1 MLVDFWASWCAPC
14 KASFPAYS
22 RLQSAYAD
30 RGLVVVAVS
39 VDEDAS
45 AFAAFV
51 ARLKPSF
58 ATVHDPGHKL
68 VGVVR
73 VPTMPTSYLVDRS
86 GKVRFMHPGF
96 HGEQTE
102 RELRLKLSRSW
113 TRSPLR
119 HEKPAPQALAA
130 GGPRGRGGSCW
141 EGARPHPPCAST
153 RGSAPPSRTPT
164 MNPDRDPEGTA
175 MTEHVYFSR
184 EAASG
189 GRGVGGSG
197 CGCN

>member
-1 MLVDFWASWCAPC
+1 MVASSRTRSCGLGAAIAVAAAVAALATGMPAQVAPGNAFPSLGEAGLVGGPLPATAGKVVLVDFWASWCAPC

-39 VDEDAS
+39 VDDDAS

-102 RELRLKLSRSW
+102 RELRSEIESLLD
-113 TRSPLR
+113 
-119 HEKPAPQALAA
+119 EKSAAP
-130 GGPRGRGGSCW
+130 
-141 EGARPHPPCAST
+141 
-153 RGSAPPSRTPT
+153 
-164 MNPDRDPEGTA
+164 
-175 MTEHVYFSR
+175 
-184 EAASG
+184 
-189 GRGVGGSG
+189 
-197 CGCN
+197 